1 MTLSSALALELDPVR
16 ALLEETST
24 VILATRSADGT
35 PRATPVYFAVDA
47 GLRLIFLS
55 DPKSLHAENCA
66 REPRA
71 SVALYADE
79 PDWRKL
85 RGVQMQGSVERLS
98 GEAAEAAG
106 RAVYAGRFP
115 FIGQLAEAL
124 AVSAAYAFT
133 PAWIRLI
140 DNRRGFGFQQEWR
153 LP

>member
-1 MTLSSALALELDPVR
+1 VTLSSALALELDPVR

-24 VILATRSADGT
+24 LVLATRSADGT

-47 GLRLIFLS
+47 DLRLIFLS
-55 DPKSLHAENCA
+55 DPKSLHAENLA
-66 REPRA
+66 REARA

-79 PDWRKL
+79 PDWRRL
-85 RGVQMQGSVERLS
+85 RGVQMQGNVERLS
-98 GEAAEAAG
+98 GEASEVG
-106 RAVYAGRFP
+106 RGVYASRFP

-124 AVSAAYAFT
+124 AASAAYAFA
-133 PAWIRLI
+133 PSWIRLI